1 MFISA
6 KMISLT
12 NLHLNDFLHEM
23 DIFSF
28 DISTVGIAACIWLII
43 LWITTRR
50 HCNFPH
56 RITFC
61 LVITQVFICYI
72 VKILDN
78 LGEIIHF

>member
-12 NLHLNDFLHEM
+12 NLNPNDFLHEM

-28 DISTVGIAACIWLII
+28 DISTAGVAACIWLII
-43 LWITTRR
+43 LWTTTRR
-50 HCNFPH
+50 HCNLPH

-61 LVITQVFICYI
+61 LVITQVIILTEIKTDFYI
-72 VKILDN
+72 N
-78 LGEIIHF
+78 